1 MHSGPNARKNGQKCA
16 LLPNLTL
23 AKKLVPTKLIF
34 SISLYISP
42 FQSVSPFSFSLY
54 HSSFLSLSIPLFI
67 PPSFFSFH
75 IPPCLQNNILAQQHA
90 TSATGLCRT
99 LQFTFVE
106 PLSHSVQESSKWE
119 AFIASITN
127 CSKYMHII
135 NSSRHT
141 TMILFQTESH
151 YGWQFQ

>member
-1 MHSGPNARKNGQKCA
+1 MND
-16 LLPNLTL
+16 
-23 AKKLVPTKLIF
+23 LIPQ
-34 SISLYISP
+34 IVDKTQVL
-42 FQSVSPFSFSLY
+42 
-54 HSSFLSLSIPLFI
+54 H
-67 PPSFFSFH
+67 H
-75 IPPCLQNNILAQQHA
+75 IKQE
-90 TSATGLCRT
+90 

-127 CSKYMHII
+127 SSKYMHII

-141 TMILFQTESH
+141 IMILFQIVSH